1 MSETK
6 TKAQENQQ
14 KLVDGL
20 VRAAVGTYT
29 GVRSKNTMLPILE
42 GAQAYSK
49 ALPKNRLRYGFGM
62 GGAVLFSFLFSS
74 IFDNEVTNSE
84 KLSEALNKLDDLH
97 FAMLKNQ
104 QKLVQLIANY
114 HTYQEVLRFNDLMRG
129 IHSISRDLYKFN
141 NLEDKSQTA
150 CQDLLNKIEIARNLG
165 VVSNLLYPL
174 VEKKNYTKDLMHE
187 VIEPLIE
194 CHGTITRHEEFAMN
208 LFFLQFFTNLGAFI
222 RIGRVLYEN
231 MQSVIHSDMKCR
243 ERNLLIRQYL
253 DDTLDYMGS
262 TNTVYDLKY
271 RDSLILPSV
280 VYDELRYANK
290 GIQAL
295 SEKTSLRIQ
304 QVCEANINQNIQD
317 YVATHINFGKMKSN
331 GKHLYEFQAQLE
343 KNYPSYAFFS
353 VITPSTKGTRSFDVG
368 GDKFDSILFFKK
380 KLSGDERNIQVFFIH
395 RRHLNSATQEFVKQR
410 LECKEPEKHKGITP
424 TKTYTAK
431 NDKNLAAA
439 VKSSR
444 NYDSELSLYWHYSSS
459 NSMVRSY
466 DPKTDSAVN
475 RNVCRD
481 GMKDGPF
488 GKSIYICLG
497 DSFIYEPISTTEKG
511 IYNTFSGLAL
521 HFFPKY
527 K

>member
-6 TKAQENQQ
+6 TKVEENQQ

-42 GAQAYSK
+42 GAQEYSK

-74 IFDNEVTNSE
+74 IFDNEVTESE

-253 DDTLDYMGS
+253 DDTLDFMGS
-262 TNTVYDLKY
+262 TNTIYDLKY

-304 QVCEANINQNIQD
+304 QVCEANINQNIRD

-353 VITPSTKGTRSFDVG
+353 VITPSTKGTRSFDIG
-368 GDKFDSILFFKK
+368 SDKFDSILFFKK

-410 LECKEPEKHKGITP
+410 LECKKPEKYRHVVPKDKYTRKG
-424 TKTYTAK
+424 
-431 NDKNLAAA
+431 DKKLDAA
-439 VKSSR
+439 VKESR
-444 NYDSELSLYWHYSSS
+444 NYSEALSLYWHYNTS
-459 NSMVRSY
+459 NLLLKTY
-466 DPKTDSAVN
+466 DPKTCSSVVTCAAGQEQIKT
-475 RNVCRD
+475 RW
-481 GMKDGPF
+481 
-488 GKSIYICLG
+488 GKSIYFYLG
-497 DSFIYEPISTTEKG
+497 NDFMFEPISTTETG
-511 IYNTFSGLAL
+511 MYGNNGLAL

>member
-6 TKAQENQQ
+6 TKAQESQQ
-14 KLVDGL
+14 KLVTGL

-29 GVRSKNTMLPILE
+29 GVRSKNTMLPILDGKKE
-42 GAQAYSK
+42 YLRV
-49 ALPKNRLRYGFGM
+49 LPKNRLRYGFGM

-97 FAMLKNQ
+97 FTMLKNQ

-114 HTYQEVLRFNDLMRG
+114 HTYQEILRFNDLMRG
-129 IHSISRDLYKFN
+129 IHSIGRDLLKFN
-141 NLEDKSQTA
+141 NLEEKSQTA
-150 CQDLLNKIEIARNLG
+150 YQDLLNKIEIARNLG

-174 VEKKNYTKDLMHE
+174 VEQKNYTKDLMHE

-243 ERNLLIRQYL
+243 ERNLLIIQYL

-262 TNTVYDLKY
+262 TNTTYDLIY
-271 RDSLILPSV
+271 RDSLKLPSV
-280 VYDELRYANK
+280 VYDELRYADK

-304 QVCEANINQNIQD
+304 QVCEANIKQNIQD
-317 YVATHINFGKMKSN
+317 YVATQINFGKMKLN

-353 VITPSTKGTRSFDVG
+353 VITPSTKGTRSFDIG
-368 GDKFDSILFFKK
+368 SDKFDSILFFKK

-410 LECKEPEKHKGITP
+410 LECKEPEKYKHVVPKDKYTRKG
-424 TKTYTAK
+424 
-431 NDKNLAAA
+431 DKKLDAA
-439 VKSSR
+439 VKKSR
-444 NYDSELSLYWHYSSS
+444 NYSEALSLYWHYNTS
-459 NSMVRSY
+459 NLMLKTY
-466 DPKTDSAVN
+466 DPKTCSSVVTCA
-475 RNVCRD
+475 R
-481 GMKDGPF
+481 GEGQPGAIW
-488 GKSIYICLG
+488 GKSIYFYMG
-497 DSFIYEPISTTEKG
+497 DDFMFEPISTAETG
-511 IYNTFSGLAL
+511 MYGNQGLAL